1 MKTTFQALLQRAR
14 GQVQLENRQTR
25 QGTEYTKTKGYHIYG
40 HLDLA
45 LRLSAAED
53 HKPARRYLNVLQAFT
68 TVAERTG
75 REFKFDIFEVQGERI
90 HLFQET
96 DDGPG
101 NLETVTNF
109 ARVWNAGVNDIVKP
123 KAGDDFKSF
132 SMAADFGSC
141 LVLTSSGGDV
151 SESLISLGNAANRPA
166 KHLSRWTTDRNGH
179 LKVNVAAL
187 TPGGETKDAQWQ
199 DFDVSTPTEFSRV
212 ANARVILNR
221 VTEGIDSKIEAY
233 MAEELQPVGN
243 APVQAPIKKQGFS
256 FRADYDGFS
265 RRVEAA
271 MSAPEQAQQALVD
284 EFDTIMKEVPKAFA
298 AKINGTVH
306 TFPWAGDCANLF
318 IEPKIDYETAQT
330 SIPATS
336 AHTWHKNAREYKGVR
351 VPEGGHKWAV
361 GVLGGEDGATLMA
374 RVHTEHRTFAVAAGW
389 AWGRSIDAYQASGMA
404 AEDSVIANED
414 KSALDDAYADPFE
427 ELNSLFQK
435 ATFDALDRAISERT
449 KEKAKHEP
457 APFYIAGKKEQHP
470 VQRPYSA

>member
-53 HKPARRYLNVLQAFT
+53 DKPAQKYLEILQSFT
-68 TVAERTG
+68 TVAERSG
-75 REFKFDIFEVQGERI
+75 REFNFVIFEVQGERI
-90 HLFQET
+90 HLFLET
-96 DDGPG
+96 EDGAG

-109 ARVWNAGVNDIVKP
+109 ARVWNAGVNNVVKP
-123 KAGDDFKSF
+123 KAGSDFKSF

-141 LVLTSSGGDV
+141 LILPSSGGDV

-166 KHLSRWTTDRNGH
+166 KHLSRWTGERNGH

-187 TPGGETKDAQWQ
+187 APGGENRDAVWK
-199 DFDVSTPTEFSRV
+199 DFDVSSPTEISR
-212 ANARVILNR
+212 AGNERAILNR
-221 VTEGIDSKIEAY
+221 VTEGIEPEISGY
-233 MAEELQPVGN
+233 MAKDLQPVGA
-243 APVQAPIKKQGFS
+243 APVHAPIKRQGFS

-271 MSAPEQAQQALVD
+271 MGASDPAQQALVD
-284 EFDTIMKEVPKAFA
+284 EFDTIMKQVPKAFA
-298 AKINGTVH
+298 AKIKGTVH

-318 IEPKIDYETAQT
+318 IEPEIDYETAQT
-330 SIPATS
+330 SMPAT
-336 AHTWHKNAREYKGVR
+336 AVHIWHENAREYTGVR

-361 GVLGGEDGATLMA
+361 GTLGGEDGVTLMA
-374 RVHTEHRTFAVAAGW
+374 RVYTQHRTFAVAAGW
-389 AWGRSIDAYQASGMA
+389 AWGRSIDAYQASGMG

-414 KSALDDAYADPFE
+414 KSALDDAYAEPFK

-435 ATFDALDRAISERT
+435 AGFDALDRAIGDRA
-449 KEKAKHEP
+449 KEKDKPAP
-457 APFYIAGKKEQHP
+457 APFYIAGKKEEHP
-470 VQRPYSA
+470 VERPYSA

>member
-14 GQVQLENRQTR
+14 RQVQLENRQPR

-53 HKPARRYLNVLQAFT
+53 DKPAQKYLEILQSFT

-75 REFKFDIFEVQGERI
+75 REFNFVIFEVQGERI
-90 HLFQET
+90 HLFLET
-96 DDGPG
+96 EDGDG

-109 ARVWNAGVNDIVKP
+109 ARVWNAGVNDVVKP
-123 KAGDDFKSF
+123 KAGTDFKSF

-141 LVLTSSGGDV
+141 LILPSSGGDL

-166 KHLSRWTTDRNGH
+166 KHLSRWMGERNGH

-187 TPGGETKDAQWQ
+187 APGGENRDAVWK
-199 DFDVSTPTEFSRV
+199 DFDVSSPGELSR
-212 ANARVILNR
+212 AGNDRAILNR
-221 VTEGIDSKIEAY
+221 VTEGIEPEISRY
-233 MAEELQPVGN
+233 MAKDLQPVGT
-243 APVQAPIKKQGFS
+243 APVHAPIKKQGFS

-271 MSAPEQAQQALVD
+271 MSQPDHVQQALVE
-284 EFDTIMKEVPKAFA
+284 EFDTIMKQVPKAFA
-298 AKINGTVH
+298 AKIKGTVH

-318 IEPKIDYETAQT
+318 IEPEIDYETAQT
-330 SIPATS
+330 SMPATA
-336 AHTWHKNAREYKGVR
+336 AHTWHKNAREYTGVR

-361 GVLGGEDGATLMA
+361 GMLGGEDGVTLMA
-374 RVHTEHRTFAVAAGW
+374 RVYTHHRTFAVAAGW
-389 AWGRSIDAYQASGMA
+389 AWGRSIDAYQASGMG

-414 KSALDDAYADPFE
+414 KSALDDGYAEPFN
-427 ELNSLFQK
+427 ELNSLFQR
-435 ATFDALDRAISERT
+435 AGFDALNRAVENAGRAKT
-449 KEKAKHEP
+449 KSAP
-457 APFYIAGKKEQHP
+457 AVFHIGKQKEELRA
-470 VQRPYSA
+470 QRPYSE